1 MSVPTRR
8 MLSVPTAPRS
18 LAFAQ
23 LVRLPNVFT
32 AFADVLLG
40 ASATGLVT
48 VDPVAVVLLCLASG
62 GLYLGGMAWNDY
74 FDRLEDAKS
83 RAARPIPSG
92 RVSVRAAALVAAGLT
107 TLGVIAAGLATLWH
121 PPPDGVIPP
130 IAVAAVLSGLIVL
143 YDAILKHTPAGPWA
157 MGGCRS
163 LNVCLGLSATGALS
177 AELTLH
183 LALTVGVYI
192 AGVTLFARTEEG
204 TSHRRALAVAAGVMA
219 LSAVGAGLLPAHDP
233 AGLGFRP
240 YPYLV
245 AAWAAWVGM
254 GVSRALREPGPKE
267 VQAAVKRCIFGLVP
281 LDALLATAFVGWP
294 GLVILVLFL
303 PARLLGRRVYST

>member
-1 MSVPTRR
+1 MVTVPTP
-8 MLSVPTAPRS
+8 SRS

-48 VDPVAVVLLCLASG
+48 ADPVAVLLLCLASA

-74 FDRLEDAKS
+74 FDRHDDAKV
-83 RAARPIPSG
+83 RPFRPVPSG
-92 RVSVRAAALVAAGLT
+92 RVSPRAAGLVAAGLSAVG
-107 TLGVIAAGLATLWH
+107 LLAALAATVWH
-121 PPPDGVIPP
+121 PPPDGVVPP
-130 IAVAAVLSGLIVL
+130 VAVAALLSGLIVL
-143 YDAILKHTPAGPWA
+143 YDAVLKHTPAGPWA
-157 MGGCRS
+157 MGACRA
-163 LNVCLGLSATGALS
+163 LNVCLGLSATGVLS

-183 LALTVGVYI
+183 LALAVGVYI

-204 TSHRRALAVAAGVMA
+204 TSRRRPLVIAAGVMA
-219 LSAVGAGLLPAHDP
+219 ASAVGTALLPIHDP
-233 AGLGFRP
+233 AALGFRP

-245 AAWAAWVGM
+245 AAWAAWVGTS
-254 GVSRALREPGPKE
+254 VARALKEPGPKE

-303 PARLLGRRVYST
+303 PARWLGRRVYST